1 MFGKLG
7 RKMDF
12 KSIRKIGKNP
22 LTRYCCL
29 NFSMVP
35 VDFGKKKP
43 LYPCTTFTRFI
54 SVNSKD
60 RSVLEFYNFS
70 WGLKN

>member
-35 VDFGKKKP
+35 VDFGKKKAFIP
-43 LYPCTTFTRFI
+43 MYHVYTLYLG
-54 SVNSKD
+54 KQ
-60 RSVLEFYNFS
+60 
-70 WGLKN
+70 